1 MSEVVM
7 RGVLQLEDTLDAVE
21 VVVRS
26 LYVRVFTGRDVSV
39 ESDQLLDELLECLAA
54 ILIDV
59 PVV

>member
-1 MSEVVM
+1 M